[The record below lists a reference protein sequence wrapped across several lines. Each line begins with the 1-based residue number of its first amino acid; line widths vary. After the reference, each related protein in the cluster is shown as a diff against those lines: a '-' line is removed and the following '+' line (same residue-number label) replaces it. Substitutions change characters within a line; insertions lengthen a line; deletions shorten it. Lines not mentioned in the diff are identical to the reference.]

1 MLVVFIVVFVFMLV
15 VFMLVVF
22 MLVVFIVVFVFVL
35 VVFGGFT
42 ASWHPAVQDDG
53 LTHSAAPALVST
65 HFVL

>member
-1 MLVVFIVVFVFMLV
+1 MLVVFIVVF